1 MAIIKVL
8 NSNVGVDVTYHR
20 VVAVNIN
27 YLEKTVNI
35 GLASYVDASKRME
48 KCRPL
53 EIVDIS
59 IPKEDFNLFLKSNP
73 IKVSYNWLK
82 NNVDGFGDALDDL
95 EERETEDE
103 SDGPTEDEQ
112 PTNSRET
119 D

>member
-8 NSNVGVDVTYHR
+8 NSNVGIDVTYHR

-35 GLASYVDASKRME
+35 GLASYIDAEKRTDN
-48 KCRPL
+48 CRPL

-59 IPKEDFNLFLKSNP
+59 VPKEDFNLFLKSNP

-82 NNVDGFGDALDDL
+82 NNVNGFDDAVDDL
-95 EERETEDE
+95 EEREKGEE
-103 SDGPTEDEQ
+103 SDGPTEDE
-112 PTNSRET
+112 
-119 D
+119 

>member
-27 YLEKTVNI
+27 YLERTINI
-35 GLASYVDASKRME
+35 GLASYIDAIKRTE

-59 IPKEDFNLFLKSNP
+59 VPKEDFNLFLKSNP

-82 NNVDGFGDALDDL
+82 NNVDGFYDALDDL
-95 EERETEDE
+95 EEREAEVVL
-103 SDGPTEDEQ
+103 DGPTEDE
-112 PTNSRET
+112 
-119 D
+119 